1 MKTIKRCV
9 TLILITVAMMS
20 IMVTPAAALGGQW
33 PDRISQFQEVAEYN
47 DSVYP
52 DYVKVA
58 QRFFICYEGTN
69 DKMGTSTVDGDFGP
83 ATFAALREFRSIKKL
98 KKNDL
103 MDSDAWRELAKE
115 LDDAL
120 KYYNPTR
127 YILREDGGNVML
139 AGVGE
144 NSYSYYYYTSQYGL
158 NSSEAFH
165 VG

>member
-1 MKTIKRCV
+1 
-9 TLILITVAMMS
+9 
-20 IMVTPAAALGGQW
+20 
-33 PDRISQFQEVAEYN
+33 
-47 DSVYP
+47 
-52 DYVKVA
+52 
-58 QRFFICYEGTN
+58 
-69 DKMGTSTVDGDFGP
+69 
-83 ATFAALREFRSIKKL
+83 
-98 KKNDL
+98 